1 MEMRIIAGILLV
13 VGAASIIGQSAY
25 TFVVGTAVSVVPIIG
40 DAMASIVYVCA
51 AIVLVFGII
60 ALLGGIFAIT
70 GKSWTIALVGSVLA
84 LISGGYYWIGS
95 IMGLAALILIAI
107 SRDEFPGERKAPV
120 PTPYPP
126 GYAPPGYPPQPWA
139 QPPPYP
145 PQPYGQPPYPQ
156 APPPQTPPPQQPP
169 QQPPAQP

>member
-13 VGAASIIGQSAY
+13 VGAAAIIGQSAY

-40 DAMASIVYVCA
+40 GAMASIVYVCA
-51 AIVLVFGII
+51 AIILVFGII

-70 GKSWTIALVGSVLA
+70 GKSWTLALVGSVLA
-84 LISGGYYWIGS
+84 LISGGFYWIGS
-95 IMGLAALILIAI
+95 IMGLVALILIAI
-107 SRDEFPGERKAPV
+107 SRHEFPGEQKAPV
-120 PTPYPP
+120 PTPYPPGYAPP

-156 APPPQTPPPQQPP
+156 APPPQ
-169 QQPPAQP
+169 QPPAQP